1 VEPNWEPLEN
11 RLGSTRC
18 VGFMYMGR
26 INGINLYKHGI
37 TRTYIHLD
45 DAGNCYIPMGNGCYA
60 SGDWEQEL
68 MLLEDCLKRLSATL
82 ETSYDAKFI
91 TEKRQKLQ
99 RKGISLLTLE
109 VQPGDFTIH

>member
-1 VEPNWEPLEN
+1 MEPNWEPLEN
-11 RLGSTRC
+11 RLGRTRC

-60 SGDWEQEL
+60 RADWEQEL
-68 MLLEDCLKRLSATL
+68 MLLEDCLKRLIATL
-82 ETSYDAKFI
+82 ETPYDEKFI
-91 TEKRQKLQ
+91 AEKRQKLQ
-99 RKGISLLTLE
+99 TKGMSLLIVE
-109 VQPGDFTIH
+109 VQLDDLTIH

>member
-1 VEPNWEPLEN
+1 
-11 RLGSTRC
+11 
-18 VGFMYMGR
+18 MGR

-60 SGDWEQEL
+60 IADWEQEL

-82 ETSYDAKFI
+82 AMSYDEKFI
-91 TEKRQKLQ
+91 AEKQQKLQ
-99 RKGISLLTLE
+99 TKGMSLLTFE
-109 VQPGDFTIH
+109 VQPSDFTIH